1 MFNLNHAELKAV
13 SKKIRNGDRLEI
25 IVDNSPN
32 TGTKDYVGVVEGKKN
47 GRFTLVGYT
56 NKDFD
61 FNNDENIYAVH
72 KDTGYGVTVT
82 LGYHGAVE
90 TGKGIVGLY

>member
-13 SKKIRNGDRLEI
+13 SRKIRNGDRLEI

-47 GRFTLVGYT
+47 GRFTLAGYT

-61 FNNDENIYAVH
+61 FNSDENIYAVH
-72 KDTGYGVTVT
+72 KYCGPNGTVT

-90 TGKGIVGLY
+90 TSKGIVGLY